1 MNQWQPPWK
10 FIGVGH
16 DTDYWADFLAALSEV
31 DGDMA
36 VNIEHEDADYSQVDG
51 LAASVGALLEAADKL
66 GSVMSIRLRS
76 LPTNPETGTSTEGT

>member
-1 MNQWQPPWK
+1 
-10 FIGVGH
+10 
-16 DTDYWADFLAALSEV
+16 
-31 DGDMA
+31 MA

-51 LAASVGALLEAADKL
+51 IAASVGALLEAADKL